1 MYYCTCIQCCAVLVL
16 VLDRGTDYFILYMTH
31 LSAICLYDMHSRIC
45 KTIVNTSREV
55 LTSSH
60 RIPLFP
66 VSFCTAPPYFHHHHK
81 HFIGV
86 LFRCVVCCLGLL
98 FVFSPWL
105 HHVAAVWFHFVT
117 RMYAPSQCKC
127 LLHHWSTSFCS
138 CLSFKK
144 R

>member
-98 FVFSPWL
+98 FVFCSATCCITLPAAFCFSL
-105 HHVAAVWFHFVT
+105 DNPDVHTVTVHVPT
-117 RMYAPSQCKC
+117 APP
-127 LLHHWSTSFCS
+127 TS
-138 CLSFKK
+138 
-144 R
+144 